1 MAFSGEESGYGKD
14 AGKKEANR
22 KKASKKEAARHDKD
36 GHSEKRHARRHQPKH
51 SIILNNMLAM
61 REFAFNFAYGRKIPE
76 RVIAVM
82 DMLVHCE
89 NLFGRDPC
97 AMELIERVAETIERT
112 TPPTRQAIADA
123 VDMDMLSSEWRDGK
137 KYFFV
142 TPEQD
147 RKLTE
152 AMKYLAI
159 IPAVVKLQI
168 ENPDNSRAGS
178 DLLPPEVYYNVTC
191 RYEGGL
197 A

>member
-1 MAFSGEESGYGKD
+1 MAFSGEESGFGKD
-14 AGKKEANR
+14 AGKKNAG
-22 KKASKKEAARHDKD
+22 KKNAARRDTD
-36 GHSEKRHARRHQPKH
+36 EHSEKRHARRHQPKH

-97 AMELIERVAETIERT
+97 AMELIERVAETIEKT
-112 TPPTRQAIADA
+112 IPPTRQAITDA
-123 VDMDMLSSEWRDGK
+123 VNMDMLSSEWRDGK

-147 RKLTE
+147 RKLSV
-152 AMKYLAI
+152 AMNYLAI

-168 ENPDNSRAGS
+168 ENPDDPSAGS

-191 RYEGGL
+191 RYQGGL
-197 A
+197 E